1 MKKSVVLSLHLLYW
15 FAYLLFI
22 FIFFQSLPSEQRHTG
37 FRFPGW
43 MFISTFL
50 SSAMIPALIGFYTY
64 HTLLF
69 NRFLQRKRIAA
80 LFLSGTAVSMGAVLL
95 EDIYLSVFR
104 GPGLFQDGW
113 NSAIGISILLFLV
126 ATLHGILGL
135 IMKGF
140 ISFYGDIKLKE
151 ELNKKNFDTEL
162 ALIKS
167 QINPHFLFNTI
178 NNIDV
183 LIGSDPARAS
193 AYLNKLS
200 DIMRF
205 MLYETKTSEIP
216 LATELSYIEK
226 YLDLQK
232 IRSSNPS
239 YVNYAVEG
247 DPASWNLAP
256 MLFIPYIENAFKHAE
271 NKKAE
276 EAVSIKI
283 QISQAKISFICSNH
297 SSPRHSENPGVSG
310 IGNELIRR
318 RLELLYP
325 HSHTLELSNTGA
337 RYTVILTLTR

>member
-1 MKKSVVLSLHLLYW
+1 MKKSVVVSLHLLYW
-15 FAYLLFI
+15 FTYLLFI

-43 MFISTFL
+43 MFVSTFL
-50 SSAMIPALIGFYTY
+50 SSALIPALIGFYAY
-64 HTLLF
+64 STLLF
-69 NRFLQRKRIAA
+69 KHFLQRRRIAG
-80 LFLSGTAVSMGAVLL
+80 LFLSGMAASFAAVLA

-113 NSAIGISILLFLV
+113 SSAIGISTLLFLV

-135 IMKGF
+135 IMRGF

-183 LIGSDPARAS
+183 LIGIDPARAS

-205 MLYETKTSEIP
+205 MLYETKAAEIP

-232 IRSSNPS
+232 IRSSNPA
-239 YVNYAVEG
+239 YVNYSVEG
-247 DPASWNLAP
+247 EPGTWNLAP

-276 EAVSIKI
+276 EAVSIKLR
-283 QISQAKISFICSNH
+283 ISATKISFVCSNH
-297 SSPRHSENPGVSG
+297 SSPNHSKNPGSSG
-310 IGNELIRR
+310 LGNELTRR

-325 HSHTLELSNTGA
+325 HSHTLELSNTGI
-337 RYTVILTLTR
+337 RYTVTLTLTR